1 MPKLRQFT
9 VQIFVYSIEAF
20 LEFFFSEFA
29 DRIMG
34 RVVVNVRE

>member
-9 VQIFVYSIEAF
+9 VQIFVYSIETF

-29 DRIMG
+29 DRVMSRI
-34 RVVVNVRE
+34 VVDVRK